1 MRCAKEESFA
11 ELLHA
16 EQKITEHSGKQIVY
30 KWRYSL
36 DGAKASALLHYNLT
50 PALIRFKEM
59 NLTTPLQLFSDHF
72 ATINQRWNN
81 ALDQCAF
88 DSAVIYAGAQ
98 AMYFHDDHGA
108 PFKTNP
114 NLLQWLPQD
123 QIPEHSCLV
132 VRPGE
137 KPTLLFFS
145 PIDFWHAPTRAPE
158 NHGQHLNIELFENSA
173 GLFTRCAELLVS
185 SAKCAFVGEAQEG
198 LLTKLSHCTV
208 NPSDLIHYLYF
219 QRGSKTAYELETM
232 QCASNIGVMGHLAA
246 IDAFQAGATEFEIH
260 LSYLTATG
268 HNEAAL
274 PYSNIIAQ
282 NEHASLL
289 HYQHQDRTAAKNLNS
304 LLIDA
309 GGTFNGYASDITRT
323 HVGSQCYSNEAG
335 NEFAALIKSMDAH
348 QLKLTHAVTNGSH
361 YLDLHKLMHR
371 QLADVLV
378 EHNLLSCSAE
388 EAFAQGLTE
397 PFCPHGLGHLLGI
410 QVHDVGGH
418 QINLNGEQAPPPA
431 SYSTLRLTRPL
442 ATNMVLTIE
451 PGLYFIP
458 SLLEPLKLAKAAIN
472 WSKIDALIPFG
483 GIRIEDNICV
493 TQTTPRNLTRDAF
506 ALAENA

>member
-1 MRCAKEESFA
+1 
-11 ELLHA
+11 
-16 EQKITEHSGKQIVY
+16 
-30 KWRYSL
+30 
-36 DGAKASALLHYNLT
+36 
-50 PALIRFKEM
+50 M
-59 NLTTPLQLFSDHF
+59 NLEIPLQLFSDHF
-72 ATINQRWNN
+72 ATISKRWNN

-88 DSAVIYAGAQ
+88 DSAVIYAGEP
-98 AMYFHDDHGA
+98 AMYFHDDQGA

-132 VRPGE
+132 VQPGE
-137 KPTLLFFS
+137 KPTLLFFR
-145 PIDFWHAPTRAPE
+145 PIDFWHAPTPVPE
-158 NHGQHLNIELFENSA
+158 NHGQHLNVELFEDSTS
-173 GLFTRCAELLVS
+173 LFARCAEMVVS
-185 SAKCAFVGEAQEG
+185 SAKCAFIGQAQEE
-198 LLTKLSHCTV
+198 LPVKLKNCAV

-246 IDAFQAGATEFEIH
+246 ADAFQAGATEFEIH
-260 LSYLTATG
+260 LSYLKATG
-268 HNEAAL
+268 HNEVAL

-289 HYQHQDRTAAKNLNS
+289 HYQHQDRIRAKHLNS

-323 HVGSQCYSNEAG
+323 HVGKHCYSVEAG
-335 NEFAALIKSMDAH
+335 NEFAALIASMDAH
-348 QLKLTHAVTNGSH
+348 QLKLTQAVTSGCH

-371 QLADVLV
+371 QLAGVLV
-378 EHNLLSCSAE
+378 EHNLLTCDAE
-388 EAFAQGLTE
+388 EAFEQGLTE

-418 QINLNGEQAPPPA
+418 QINLKGEQAPPPA

-442 ATNMVLTIE
+442 ETNMVLTIE

-458 SLLEPLKLAKAAIN
+458 SLLEPLRQAKAAIN
-472 WSKIDALIPFG
+472 WSKIDAFMPFG
-483 GIRIEDNICV
+483 GIRIEDNVCV
-493 TQTTPRNLTRDAF
+493 TQALPRNLTRDAF
-506 ALAENA
+506 ALAAKA